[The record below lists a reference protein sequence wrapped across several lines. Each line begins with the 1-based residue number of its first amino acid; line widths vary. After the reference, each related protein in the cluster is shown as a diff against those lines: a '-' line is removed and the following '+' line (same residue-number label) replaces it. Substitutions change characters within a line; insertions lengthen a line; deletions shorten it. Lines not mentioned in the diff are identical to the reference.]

1 MLLLLIA
8 TCLLT
13 GAVSFLCSLTE
24 AVLLSLNPLSLQLR
38 NSRGELNAARWLALR
53 QHIER
58 PISAIL
64 VLNTSATTGLA
75 TLSGAIFASLYGA
88 HWLWLFTLALTVAI
102 IFAGELA
109 PKIIGVRHTDL
120 IAPRLIG
127 PLSGLVWLLHPL
139 VNVMDRFCRIFKSAK
154 PAPSAASD
162 RIMDIVTLVEAA
174 RAEQVLHNR
183 EEIIIIHAA
192 TLSARRVRS
201 AMVPKSSVAFFDST
215 LSLKENIL
223 ATGPKTHR
231 SYPVRSGGQHAGSS
245 SRSSS
250 DSAADGPD
258 SNQITGYI
266 RVRELF
272 VSHLLADPGSTT
284 GQPPAD
290 WKTHLRPVLHIDE
303 RATLTQLLALF
314 LDKGEIAAL
323 VDNSAGEVSG
333 WITMDDVMK
342 VLMGERI

>member
-1 MLLLLIA
+1 MVLLLIF

-13 GAVSFLCSLTE
+13 GVVSFVCSLTE
-24 AVLLSLNPLSLQLR
+24 AVLLSLNPLALQLQ
-38 NSRGELNAARWLALR
+38 NSRGERNAARWLALR
-53 QHIER
+53 QQIER

-64 VLNTSATTGLA
+64 VLNTSANTGLA
-75 TLSGAIFASLYGA
+75 TLSGAIFAHLYGA
-88 HWLWLFTLALTVAI
+88 HWLWLFTLLLTISI

-109 PKIIGVRHTDL
+109 PKIIGVHHTDRM
-120 IAPRLIG
+120 APRLIG
-127 PLSGLVWLLHPL
+127 PLSGLVWLMHPL
-139 VNVMDRFCRIFKSAK
+139 VVLMDGFCRVFKSGK
-154 PAPSAASD
+154 PSPSKASE

-201 AMVPKSSVAFFDST
+201 AMVPRSSIALFDAR
-215 LSLKENIL
+215 LSLVENVK
-223 ATGPKTHR
+223 TRGPHTHR
-231 SYPVRSGGQHAGSS
+231 SYPVSG
-245 SRSSS
+245 
-250 DSAADGPD
+250 DGTPD
-258 SNQITGYI
+258 RITGYI

-272 VSHLLADPGSTT
+272 VSQLLAEPANSDPDWR
-284 GQPPAD
+284 GQI
-290 WKTHLRPVLHIDE
+290 RPVLHIDE

-314 LDKGEIAAL
+314 LDHGEIAAL